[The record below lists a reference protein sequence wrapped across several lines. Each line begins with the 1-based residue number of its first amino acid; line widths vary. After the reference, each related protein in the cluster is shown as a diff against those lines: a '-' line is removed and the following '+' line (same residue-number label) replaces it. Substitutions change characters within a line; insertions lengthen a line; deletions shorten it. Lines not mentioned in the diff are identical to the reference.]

1 MQRINNFFLFIK
13 KQVFISKG
21 SVFLFKFFG
30 MFLNFIVT
38 LLITNVFGSSSY
50 GLFSLS
56 LTINQLLV
64 MCFSLGLP
72 AAFVAFTGTFDS
84 LKKNKGLLIKSIKIA
99 FFIALIPS
107 ILLFFL
113 SDDIALMY
121 GKADLDPYLK
131 SVFIFFFFSIIHEIN
146 VNYFLS
152 INSYIK
158 YGLLYFVFP
167 NLFFLILLLIVKLLN
182 FGGYFIMVAYNISIA
197 INVILAMFFIFK
209 EREYE
214 VVGIKSKV
222 ILDKSLPMMISGFFI
237 MLLSWTDILIMGK
250 YETEENIGIYNAAFK
265 IGTLTLFF
273 INASGVLILS
283 DISKYYAQKKLLLLK
298 KIINRTTRIT
308 IILTLPLVVFIFF
321 FGKEILTFFGKDF
334 YKGYIA
340 LIIITSG
347 ALFNA
352 MTGNVDQI
360 LNMTGSEKTVRNI
373 LFFCFL
379 INLFLCLIFIP
390 IYGFEGAATSNFI
403 VSVFVNVIF
412 VIVIKKRL
420 GFYTFF

>member
-1 MQRINNFFLFIK
+1 MQIINNFFFFIK
-13 KQVFISKG
+13 KQVFLSKG

-72 AAFVAFTGTFDS
+72 SAFVAFTGTFDS
-84 LKKNKGLLIKSIKIA
+84 LKKNKGLLIKSIKIV

-107 ILLFFL
+107 VLLFFL
-113 SDDIALMY
+113 SNDIALMY
-121 GKADLDPYLK
+121 GKADLEPYLK

-167 NLFFLILLLIVKLLN
+167 NLFFLILLIIFKLLN
-182 FGGYFIMVAYNISIA
+182 LGGYFVMVAYNISIA

-209 EREYE
+209 DREYE
-214 VVGIKSKV
+214 VVGIKSKD

-283 DISKYYAQKKLLLLK
+283 DVSKYYSQKKLLLLK
-298 KIINRTTRIT
+298 KTINRTTRIT

-334 YKGYIA
+334 YKGYTA
-340 LIIITSG
+340 LLIITSG

-403 VSVFVNVIF
+403 VSVFVNIIF

>member
-1 MQRINNFFLFIK
+1 MQIINNFFFFIK
-13 KQVFISKG
+13 KQFFLSKG

-72 AAFVAFTGTFDS
+72 SAFVAFTGTFDS

-107 ILLFFL
+107 VLLFFL
-113 SDDIALMY
+113 SNDIALMY
-121 GKADLDPYLK
+121 GKADLEPYLK

-167 NLFFLILLLIVKLLN
+167 NLFFLILLIIFKLLN
-182 FGGYFIMVAYNISIA
+182 LGGYFVMVAYNISIA

-209 EREYE
+209 DREYE
-214 VVGIKSKV
+214 AVGIKSKD

-283 DISKYYAQKKLLLLK
+283 DVSKYYSQKKLLLLK
-298 KIINRTTRIT
+298 KTINRTTRIT

-334 YKGYIA
+334 YKGYTA
-340 LIIITSG
+340 LLIITSG

-360 LNMTGSEKTVRNI
+360 LNMTGSEKKVRNI

-403 VSVFVNVIF
+403 VSVFVNIIF

>member
-1 MQRINNFFLFIK
+1 
-13 KQVFISKG
+13 
-21 SVFLFKFFG
+21 
-30 MFLNFIVT
+30 
-38 LLITNVFGSSSY
+38 
-50 GLFSLS
+50 
-56 LTINQLLV
+56 
-64 MCFSLGLP
+64 
-72 AAFVAFTGTFDS
+72 
-84 LKKNKGLLIKSIKIA
+84 
-99 FFIALIPS
+99 
-107 ILLFFL
+107 
-113 SDDIALMY
+113 
-121 GKADLDPYLK
+121 
-131 SVFIFFFFSIIHEIN
+131 
-146 VNYFLS
+146 
-152 INSYIK
+152 
-158 YGLLYFVFP
+158 
-167 NLFFLILLLIVKLLN
+167 
-182 FGGYFIMVAYNISIA
+182 MVAYNISIA

-340 LIIITSG
+340 LLIITSG

>member
-84 LKKNKGLLIKSIKIA
+84 LKKNKGLLIKSINIA

-167 NLFFLILLLIVKLLN
+167 NLFFLILLLTVKLLN

-214 VVGIKSKV
+214 VVGIKSKD

-340 LIIITSG
+340 LLIITSG

>member
-113 SDDIALMY
+113 SNDIALMY

-167 NLFFLILLLIVKLLN
+167 NLFFLLLLLIVKLLN
-182 FGGYFIMVAYNISIA
+182 FGGYFIMVVYNISIA

-340 LIIITSG
+340 LLIITSG

>member
-113 SDDIALMY
+113 SNDIALMY

-167 NLFFLILLLIVKLLN
+167 NLFFLILLLIFKLLN

-340 LIIITSG
+340 LLIITSG

>member
-340 LIIITSG
+340 LLIITSG

>member
-113 SDDIALMY
+113 SNDIALMY

-340 LIIITSG
+340 LLIITSG